1 MKKLILAATMA
12 ITLGMTAIPQTAD
25 AGWLRAI
32 RWLLEPTVM
41 QADEQPCLTP
51 RGHRPPVRHQCHRQ
65 HHAGNLQTHCTPSRD
80 RRAGRKSRQPNFI
93 T

>member
-41 QADEQPCLTP
+41 GDGTP
-51 RGHRPPVRHQCHRQ
+51 KAVNVDSF
-65 HHAGNLQTHCTPSRD
+65 ATH
-80 RRAGRKSRQPNFI
+80 GIFVGIQ
-93 T
+93 